1 MHVLMLA
8 TQKGGAGKSTLAAA
22 LAVAA
27 QADGE
32 RVLAVDLD
40 PQGSLWS
47 WRQRRSDDAPETVRG
62 DAADLPA
69 LLEAARLRSATLAVV
84 DTPGLFGAAVTT
96 ALARADL
103 VLVPVKPSILD
114 VEATRPTVEQLKRL
128 GKPFAF
134 VLNQC
139 APSSQARTLDA
150 ATALVRSGS
159 LAPSMVAVRADFLD
173 AMTAGLGVTE
183 LGSRSKASQEITL
196 LWHWLKTQLAGE
208 KARAA

>member
-1 MHVLMLA
+1 MRVLMLA
-8 TQKGGAGKSTLAAA
+8 TQKGGAGKTTLAAA

-47 WRQRRSDDAPETVRG
+47 WRQRRSADEPETVRG
-62 DAADLPA
+62 DSADLPG
-69 LLEAARLRSATLAVV
+69 LLEAARLRSATLAVI

-159 LAPSMVAVRADFLD
+159 LAPSMVAARADFLD

-208 KARAA
+208 TARAA